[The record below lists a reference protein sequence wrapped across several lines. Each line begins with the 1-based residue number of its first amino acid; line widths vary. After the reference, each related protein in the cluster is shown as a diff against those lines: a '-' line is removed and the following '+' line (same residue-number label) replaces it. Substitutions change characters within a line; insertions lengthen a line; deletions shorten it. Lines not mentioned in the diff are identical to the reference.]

1 LSSPK
6 AIHRR
11 PRWALGV
18 LAALSTGLAEPEP
31 LWAASGL
38 RVTTHEVPWPLA
50 RRVRV
55 VQLSD
60 LHLGRATDPALLE
73 AAVARV
79 RALEPDLVV
88 MTGDYLN
95 RSLEQAPALRRL
107 VAALPK
113 PCVATLGN
121 HDYWSG
127 ADGVRAALRRGG
139 VQVLVNQ
146 SRRLSGPGWE
156 LTVVGV
162 DDGYTGHQ
170 AIRAAFAGLA
180 DPRDTLVLTHY
191 PNTADAIAR
200 VGGRLI
206 VAGHT
211 HGGHFAVPLLTV
223 ALARASG
230 LRYLAGWY
238 TVGKRWGGRSPGS
251 GTRLYVNVGLGAGRV
266 RTRIG
271 ERAQPEVAVFD
282 LVPESRPALSA
293 GGRRVR
299 ITAP

>member
-1 LSSPK
+1 V
-6 AIHRR
+6 
-11 PRWALGV
+11 LGI
-18 LAALSTGLAEPEP
+18 LAALSTGLAQPEP
-31 LWAASGL
+31 LRAARGL
-38 RVTTHEVPWPLA
+38 RVTTHEVPWPLR

-60 LHLGRATDPALLE
+60 LHVGRNTDPALLE
-73 AAVARV
+73 SAVARV

-95 RSLEQAPALRRL
+95 RSLTRAEALRRL
-107 VAALPK
+107 ATALPK
-113 PCVATLGN
+113 PCLATLGN

-127 ADGVRAALRRGG
+127 ADGVRAALRRAG

-146 SRRLSGPGWE
+146 SRRLRGPGWE

-170 AIRAAFAGLA
+170 AIRAAFAGIA
-180 DPRDTLVLTHY
+180 DPRDTLVLTHH

-206 VAGHT
+206 LSGHT

-230 LRYLAGWY
+230 LRYLSGWY
-238 TVGKRWGGRSPGS
+238 DVGRRWRRPEAR
-251 GTRLYVNVGLGAGRV
+251 GTRLYVNVGLGAAGV
-266 RTRIG
+266 RARLG

-282 LVPESRPALSA
+282 LVPEPPPTLSA
-293 GGRRVR
+293 ARRR
-299 ITAP
+299 ARLPTP